1 METNSVDFV
10 HTVPGACRVLPSDSR
25 WNSIEFELS
34 LLPKSS
40 EQSHSLPSKYSKS
53 VDYNLI
59 VTDKAHFNR
68 FICVIVFL
76 VFAILAI
83 VLLLHFLP
91 KKHHHLDSSNNLT
104 IPISQ
109 ALLFFD
115 AQKSGNLPENY
126 PVKFRGDSGLNDG
139 NTSDIKVDLV
149 GGFYDSGNNIKFS
162 FTTAYTVTLLSWS
175 AIEYHYKFVDVGELD
190 HIKDII
196 KWGTDYLLKVGSASN
211 KTSPENDISCWQRP
225 EDMIYPRP
233 VLVCKNNST
242 DLAGEIVAA
251 LSAASLVF
259 RDKHEYSRE
268 LVKAAE
274 KLYGIA
280 IRDYHE
286 VGTYTMDDQCGG
298 EARQF
303 YNSTSSLDELAWGAT
318 WLFFATGNPSHLN
331 STTEYFKLAL
341 EKQLAIDKGVYY
353 WNNKIAANALLLARL
368 RYFHD
373 PGQPYVTALKSSS
386 NMTESL
392 ICSYLSDLNFK
403 KTPGG
408 LILLKP
414 SQGSPLEYAATA
426 SFLSK
431 LYHDY
436 LHAMRT
442 PGVDYILGKNP
453 MKMSYLVGYGETFP
467 KKVHH
472 RGASIPSDNQKHS
485 CAEGNRW
492 LYSKDSNPNVLKGG
506 MVAGPDEKDHFTDD
520 RNKPEYTEPRISS
533 NAGLVAALVAL
544 HELPYNS
551 SSLEGINGGLDQT
564 AIFKNIH
571 MNAQ

>member
-1 METNSVDFV
+1 METNSVGFV
-10 HTVPGACRVLPSDSR
+10 HTVPGACRLLPSDSR
-25 WNSIEFELS
+25 WNSIEFELN
-34 LLPKSS
+34 LLPIST

-53 VDYNLI
+53 VDYSLI

-68 FICVIVFL
+68 FIYVIVFL
-76 VFAILAI
+76 FFAILAI

-91 KKHHHLDSSNNLT
+91 KEHHHLGSSNNLT
-104 IPISQ
+104 IPVSQ

-115 AQKSGNLPENY
+115 AQKSGDLPENY

-139 NTSDIKVDLV
+139 NSSDIQVDLV

-162 FTTAYTVTLLSWS
+162 FTTAYTVALLSWT
-175 AIEYHYKFVDVGELD
+175 AIEYHYKLLDVGELD

-196 KWGTDYLLKVGSASN
+196 KWGTDYLLKVFVAPNSTSSPTVFYSQVGSGSN
-211 KTSPENDISCWQRP
+211 KTTPENDISCWQRP

-233 VLVCKNNST
+233 VSVCKNNST
-242 DLAGEIVAA
+242 DLAGEIVAS

-259 RDKHEYSRE
+259 QDEHEYSRK

-274 KLYGIA
+274 KIYA
-280 IRDYHE
+280 ITTRDYHE
-286 VGTYTMDDQCGG
+286 LGTYTMDDQCGS

-303 YNSTSSLDELAWGAT
+303 YKSTSYLDELAWGAT
-318 WLFFATGNPSHLN
+318 WLFFATGNPSYLGN
-331 STTEYFKLAL
+331 ATENLKLAL
-341 EKQLAIDKGVYY
+341 EKQLAIDKGVFY

-373 PGQPYVTALKSSS
+373 PGQPYVTALESFS
-386 NMTESL
+386 NMTELL

-403 KTPGG
+403 RTPGG

-414 SQGSPLEYAATA
+414 GQGAPLEYAVTA

-436 LHAMRT
+436 LHAMKS
-442 PGVDYILGKNP
+442 PGVSCISNSVSLKKLQTFSMSQVDYILGKNP

-467 KKVHH
+467 IKVHH

-492 LYSKDSNPNVLKGG
+492 LYSKEPNPNVLKEAWWLDPTKRTISLTLG
-506 MVAGPDEKDHFTDD
+506 TSLSILS
-520 RNKPEYTEPRISS
+520 REYL
-533 NAGLVAALVAL
+533 AMLV
-544 HELPYNS
+544 
-551 SSLEGINGGLDQT
+551 
-564 AIFKNIH
+564 
-571 MNAQ
+571 